1 VKQIQIWIAV
11 CPFDDTVS
19 FTPDNYI
26 NFTEDLFEFWFK
38 KIIPI
43 LHSKMELKISGVTN
57 KERWTLKKGE
67 TYESVLNALWE
78 FQKSLL
84 PDGYHLLNMT
94 DKKGTTIK
102 KVNNNRY
109 DNLIGFFDLP
119 EPFYDPETR
128 IITITQFEEA

>member
-1 VKQIQIWIAV
+1 MQQVKIWVAV

-43 LHSKMELKISGVTN
+43 LHSKMELKMSGVTN

-67 TYESVLNALWE
+67 TYESVLQALWE
-78 FQKSLL
+78 FQTNLVINNEESEA
-84 PDGYHLLNMT
+84 Y
-94 DKKGTTIK
+94 
-102 KVNNNRY
+102 VNNTMQIVLPEGYIDFY
-109 DNLIGFFDLP
+109 DNNK
-119 EPFYDPETR
+119 R
-128 IITITQFEEA
+128 IITITKFD